1 MGTFIFIIFI
11 VVIIYFIFKSNAKRV
26 DKIKNENREAY
37 FNHVKKQKQKLDEM
51 KSQAHS
57 FSQFRQDFS
66 NRDLNLQHLISTQAD
81 EFLDQN
87 KNHPAVLPKENFQ
100 SIEKS
105 FNGRHNVKSYHVC
118 DYENEKII
126 KYSKLILKDGISFQ
140 FDEFN
145 YFFPGD
151 ELSKTF
157 RYTGSEFW
165 QQHQDYAIVY
175 PSQFSAQTLDFMSKF
190 ISALHDVEK
199 TYNLEFENQQNNYQM
214 QLNAFK
220 ESFKNDVSSNGK
232 LILSPNDFAV
242 LIDHNQEEIANID
255 SKYLHQFVK
264 VSNFINKKKE
274 NLQIIFENS
283 FNSNNIDEMKFFE
296 QSIKDQLNS
305 YNLILFHSLN
315 MVSALLSNKMI
326 AFYEI
331 YEEFDKLNI
340 FNSNWENEVNANLNQ
355 MNYQLGNIADSLK
368 SMLYKMERMEKS
380 IVNSI
385 ENLTYVTQSS
395 YDSLNENVNSNLKA
409 IESSINTNTLLSAI
423 NSYQIYKLRKQ
434 QS

>member
-1 MGTFIFIIFI
+1 
-11 VVIIYFIFKSNAKRV
+11 
-26 DKIKNENREAY
+26 
-37 FNHVKKQKQKLDEM
+37 
-51 KSQAHS
+51 
-57 FSQFRQDFS
+57 
-66 NRDLNLQHLISTQAD
+66 
-81 EFLDQN
+81 
-87 KNHPAVLPKENFQ
+87 
-100 SIEKS
+100 
-105 FNGRHNVKSYHVC
+105 
-118 DYENEKII
+118 
-126 KYSKLILKDGISFQ
+126 
-140 FDEFN
+140 
-145 YFFPGD
+145 
-151 ELSKTF
+151 
-157 RYTGSEFW
+157 
-165 QQHQDYAIVY
+165 
-175 PSQFSAQTLDFMSKF
+175 MSKF